1 MAKMTNLKVKEIRR
15 LAATGLNSKE
25 ISNLTGIP
33 WSTVKTYR
41 TDRNIEIQRAREKAH
56 YQGRKK

>member
-1 MAKMTNLKVKEIRR
+1 MARMTNLKVKEIRR
-15 LAATGLNSKE
+15 LAASGMNAKQ
-25 ISNLTGIP
+25 ISVLTGIP

-41 TDRNIEIQRAREKAH
+41 TERNLEIQRAREKAH